1 MINMDRKELIKEL
14 VQLDLNS
21 TEMWA
26 IRLIAEHYMTEQY
39 EEMPNEQLLDL
50 LQSYK
55 DIEELS

>member
-1 MINMDRKELIKEL
+1 MDRKELIKEL

-26 IRLIAEHYMTEQY
+26 IRRIAEHYMTEQY
-39 EEMPNEQLLDL
+39 EEMPNDQLLDL

-55 DIEELS
+55 DTEGL

>member
-1 MINMDRKELIKEL
+1 MINMDRKEVIKEL

-50 LQSYK
+50 LHSYK
-55 DIEELS
+55 DIEGL